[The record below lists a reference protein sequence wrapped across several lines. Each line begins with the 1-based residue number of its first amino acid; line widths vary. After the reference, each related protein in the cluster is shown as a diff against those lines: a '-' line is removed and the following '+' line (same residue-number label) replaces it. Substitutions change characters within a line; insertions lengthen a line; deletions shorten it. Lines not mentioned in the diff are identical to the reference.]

1 MLFNSF
7 QYWIFFFIVAALF
20 YSVPFRFGKILLLL
34 CKLCLLH
41 VVGSAIHRAHPD
53 FNSR

>member
-1 MLFNSF
+1 MLFDSF

-20 YSVPFRFGKILLLL
+20 SGLPFRFGKITAAT

-41 VVGSAIHRAHPD
+41 VVGHVFYP
-53 FNSR
+53 